1 MRRAATFLP
10 AFAFGAASFA
20 CAALAADPLDLL
32 ARAQAAAK
40 TSNYAGLVIHVS
52 GERATTARI
61 THIWIAGEEH
71 EKVESLDGPAR
82 EVVRHNDDMQCY
94 YPDAKTVR
102 LDRRITAR
110 FFPSILQAP
119 APAIAESYTMKLGDV
134 DRVLGRDCQWIK
146 LEPKDALRFAQRLC
160 AEITS
165 GLLLR
170 SLTLNA
176 KNQVLEQYAFT
187 ELRAGHQVS
196 RGEVKS
202 TFHSQSKGWQT
213 DSQPREE
220 SRAVDTG
227 WQVASAPAGFRK
239 VAEMRRSMPGRSA
252 PVSQLVYSDG
262 VASFSVFVEPA
273 GSTARTAE
281 VTNEEGSFSV
291 FVRPL
296 GDQQV
301 TVLGEVPA
309 AAVQMVGRSVARKP
323 Q

>member
-1 MRRAATFLP
+1 MIRAASVFP
-10 AFAFGAASFA
+10 ALVFGAASVA
-20 CAALAADPLDLL
+20 CVAQTTDPLELI
-32 ARAQAAAK
+32 ARAQATARY
-40 TSNYAGLVIHVS
+40 SNYAGLVIHVS

-61 THIWIAGEEH
+61 THILLAGEEH

-82 EVVRHNDDMQCY
+82 EIVRHNDDLQCF

-110 FFPSILQAP
+110 FFPSILQASP
-119 APAIAESYTMKLGDV
+119 QAIAESYTAKLGDI

-160 AEITS
+160 AELGS
-165 GLLLR
+165 GMLLR

-176 KNQVLEQYAFT
+176 KNQVLEQFAFT
-187 ELRAGHQVS
+187 ELRTGHQVS

-202 TFHSQSKGWQT
+202 TFHAQTKGWQT

-220 SRAVDTG
+220 AKAVDTG
-227 WQVASAPAGFRK
+227 WQVATPPAGFRK
-239 VAEMRRSMPGRSA
+239 VAEMRRSLPGRKV

-262 VASFSVFVEPA
+262 LASFSVFIEPA
-273 GSTARTAE
+273 GANARTAE
-281 VTNEEGSFSV
+281 TTSEEGSFSV
-291 FVRPL
+291 FMRPL

-309 AAVQMVGRSVARKP
+309 AAVQLVGRSVARKP
-323 Q
+323 